1 MLKGDVSEVMLAV
14 FAMLIG
20 VLILALILPRMAG
33 PVVQYYGTEQAITTA
48 NLLAGSIN
56 SLASVEEGDIIQDL
70 KAPWGVYV
78 YKKADKNYIVVDYFD
93 ERTKRSVTSRSSK
106 GDDILVIGDVKPMNA
121 PLTMSRLRIVK
132 ESGKP
137 VEVRKI

>member
-14 FAMLIG
+14 FALLVG

-48 NLLAGSIN
+48 NLLTGSIN
-56 SLASVEEGDIIQDL
+56 SLASVEEGEIIQDL

-78 YKKADKNYIVVDYFD
+78 YERGGKNYIVVDYYD
-93 ERTKRSVTSRSSK
+93 ERTKRSVTSRSSR

-121 PLTMSRLRIVK
+121 PLTMSKLRIVK
-132 ESGKP
+132 ESGNP